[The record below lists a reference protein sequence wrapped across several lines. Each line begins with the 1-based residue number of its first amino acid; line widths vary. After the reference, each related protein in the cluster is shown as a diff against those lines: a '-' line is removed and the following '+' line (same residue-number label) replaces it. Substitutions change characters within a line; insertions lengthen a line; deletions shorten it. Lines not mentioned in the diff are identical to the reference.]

1 MRGEGQG
8 LSGMLGYFKGLLF
21 NHGAMVSICSEQT
34 KPGTSASLPSTLT
47 SVSFLNPQAKTAWK
61 VTWSGTS
68 LLSSHHNL
76 YGSRCGEKEPQTKGL
91 LLLLN
96 LGAAW
101 QMHPNMLWSLKVL

>member
-47 SVSFLNPQAKTAWK
+47 FCVLPQP
-61 VTWSGTS
+61 SGKNC
-68 LLSSHHNL
+68 LEGDLVRYISS
-76 YGSRCGEKEPQTKGL
+76 
-91 LLLLN
+91 
-96 LGAAW
+96 
-101 QMHPNMLWSLKVL
+101 